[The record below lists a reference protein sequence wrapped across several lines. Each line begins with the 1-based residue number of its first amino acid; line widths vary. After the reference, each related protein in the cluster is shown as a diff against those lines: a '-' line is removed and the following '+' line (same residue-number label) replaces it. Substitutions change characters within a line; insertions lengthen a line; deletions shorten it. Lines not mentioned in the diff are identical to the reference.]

1 MNFLTGVTP
10 EIPIFFSATVSAA
23 VDVVANT
30 SILYDTVMLNEGG
43 MYSPEFGIFTCPV
56 TGIYHFTLSV
66 KADAFAS
73 AQGTLVYL
81 WLLGLNATILLDVVS
96 VQLVVD
102 AGGVKT
108 VILSAMANDGYAH
121 VTNQAYVSCV
131 IGNQVYV
138 QVLAA
143 L

>member
-1 MNFLTGVTP
+1 MNFVTGATP
-10 EIPIFFSATVSAA
+10 EIPIFFSASVSAA

-73 AQGTLVYL
+73 AQGTISSP
-81 WLLGLNATILLDVVS
+81 NTIRLK
-96 VQLVVD
+96 
-102 AGGVKT
+102 AK
-108 VILSAMANDGYAH
+108 LS
-121 VTNQAYVSCV
+121 S
-131 IGNQVYV
+131 
-138 QVLAA
+138 
-143 L
+143 